1 MAPKNKD
8 DNFMDV
14 DSDSDISLLG
24 DVEHRVKGK
33 GKGKAIDKR
42 KKDKGKAKAKDVSG
56 ALSLPMT
63 LTDHSHFYSKLIP
76 GRHRIRVLGTPYRK
90 MRLEVCRAQWRILWR
105 GAGVGGPSSPLVSFV
120 RR

>member
-33 GKGKAIDKR
+33 GKGKVIDKR

-56 ALSLPMT
+56 ALPYLRHSLIIHMFT
-63 LTDHSHFYSKLIP
+63 ASLYLGGILYAFLGHCT
-76 GRHRIRVLGTPYRK
+76 GR
-90 MRLEVCRAQWRILWR
+90 
-105 GAGVGGPSSPLVSFV
+105 
-120 RR
+120 